1 MNQKKWWNIG
11 LIALSVL
18 LAGTLLFFAVEG
30 DVFADDD
37 DPETPRDEFPGFERR
52 AARRAR
58 AMRYL
63 QYGKDT
69 MLKTLAAESGIDI
82 AVLTEAVENREPI
95 RDLLAEAGFDEA
107 AIEAMLDKA
116 HDAAIDQLLA
126 DGIITE
132 EQAEEMREHLP
143 LGPFTRW
150 EERNERMEE
159 RYGENW
165 RQELRN
171 RLNPDCTCTC
181 P

>member
-1 MNQKKWWNIG
+1 MNKKKWWNIG
-11 LIALSVL
+11 LIALSLL

-37 DPETPRDEFPGFERR
+37 DPENPGEELPGAERR
-52 AARRAR
+52 GDRRAR
-58 AMRYL
+58 ATRYL

-69 MLKTLAAESGIDI
+69 MLATLAAESGIDI
-82 AVLTEAVENREPI
+82 DVLTETVENRESL
-95 RDLLAEAGFDEA
+95 RELLAEAGFDEE
-107 AIEAMLDKA
+107 AIEEMFQNA
-116 HDAAIDQLLA
+116 HYAAIDQLLA

-132 EQAEEMREHLP
+132 EQAEQMREHLP
-143 LGPFTRW
+143 LGPFNR
-150 EERNERMEE
+150 RDQRKERMEE

-165 RQELRN
+165 REELRN

>member
-1 MNQKKWWNIG
+1 MNKKKWLNIG
-11 LIALSVL
+11 LLALSL
-18 LAGTLLFFAVEG
+18 LMAGTLLFFAVEG

-37 DPETPRDEFPGFERR
+37 DPETPRDEFPGFGRR
-52 AARRAR
+52 AARRDR

-69 MLKTLAAESGIDI
+69 MLTTLAAESGIDI
-82 AVLTEAVENREPI
+82 AVLTEAVENPGSLRE
-95 RDLLAEAGFDEA
+95 LLADAGFDEE
-107 AIEAMLDKA
+107 AIEEMFQSA
-116 HDAAIDQLLA
+116 HNAAIDQLLA

-132 EQAEEMREHLP
+132 EQAEQMRERLP
-143 LGPFTRW
+143 LGPFNRW
-150 EERNERMEE
+150 KERSEHMEE

>member
-1 MNQKKWWNIG
+1 MNKKKWWNIG

-37 DPETPRDEFPGFERR
+37 DPGTPREDLPGFERR

-63 QYGKDT
+63 QYGRET
-69 MLKTLAAESGIDI
+69 MLETLAAESGIDI
-82 AVLTEAVENREPI
+82 AVLTEAVENRESI
-95 RDLLAEAGFDEA
+95 WQLLAQAGFEEE
-107 AIEAMLDKA
+107 AIEEMFQNA
-116 HDAAIDQLLA
+116 HYAAIDQLLE

-132 EQAEEMREHLP
+132 EQAEQMREHLP
-143 LGPFTRW
+143 LRPFNRW
-150 EERNERMEE
+150 EERNQRMEE

-165 RQELRN
+165 REELRN

>member
-1 MNQKKWWNIG
+1 MNKKKWWNIG
-11 LIALSVL
+11 LIALSIL
-18 LAGTLLFFAVEG
+18 MAGTLLFFAVEG

-37 DPETPRDEFPGFERR
+37 DPETPRDEFPGLGRR
-52 AARRAR
+52 AARRDR

-69 MLKTLAAESGIDI
+69 MLATLAAESGIDLD
-82 AVLTEAVENREPI
+82 VLTETVENRESI
-95 RDLLAEAGFDEA
+95 RDLLAEAGFDEE
-107 AIEAMLDKA
+107 AIEEMMDKA

-132 EQAEEMREHLP
+132 EQAEQMREHLP
-143 LGPFTRW
+143 LGPFNRW
-150 EERNERMEE
+150 EERNQRMEE

-165 RQELRN
+165 REELRN

>member
-1 MNQKKWWNIG
+1 MNKKKWWNIG
-11 LIALSVL
+11 LIALSL
-18 LAGTLLFFAVEG
+18 LIAGTLLFFAVEG

-37 DPETPRDEFPGFERR
+37 DPETPRDEFPGFGRR
-52 AARRAR
+52 AARRDR

-69 MLKTLAAESGIDI
+69 MLATLAAESGIDI

-95 RDLLAEAGFDEA
+95 RDLLADAGFDEE

-132 EQAEEMREHLP
+132 EQAEQMRERLP
-143 LGPFTRW
+143 LGPFNRW
-150 EERNERMEE
+150 EERSERMEE